1 MVKKMIFG
9 EFVAQNIKKYIAGI
23 AALVASS
30 IVQLTLPKILGII
43 IDNLKE
49 QSKQKKEIALI
60 TLGFLLASILLFGLK
75 YLWRF
80 FIMGRARHLEC
91 FLRAKLFAHLQTL
104 SPKFYN
110 DKKTGDLMAYAINDI
125 GAIRHASAFGLVF
138 LIDGIIINVASLLVM
153 VKTINV
159 MLTFWAMLP
168 LMAAIIIIFKL
179 GDVIKDR
186 FIHVQESY
194 SKLSGEI
201 QENISGI
208 RVIKAFCQEDEE
220 IKNLKKSSLQR
231 METQM
236 EYIRLSS
243 LLGPLVQICF
253 GLSFAITLVLG
264 SHMVFSGR
272 ISLGDFIA
280 FNTYLGLLTGPV
292 SNIGRIVEVWQRAL
306 ASAKRLDEIFNVKS
320 DFEHDNQ
327 LGEDDGCE
335 NKHLRLA
342 GEIKINNLSFCYPN
356 TSRRVLK
363 DISLEIPQGKTLG
376 IAGKTGSGK
385 TTLINL
391 LLRLYEVERGKIF
404 IDGVDINDIP
414 LSVLRENIGYVPQD
428 NFLFSAP
435 IKENIKFFSEK
446 YSEDEVEEAARMSC
460 VYENIIDFPEGF
472 ETVVGERGITLSGGQ
487 KQRVS
492 IARAIIKDPSILI
505 LDDSLSAVDAST
517 EEQIL
522 KNIKQILRGRTGII
536 IANRISAIRHSD
548 EIIFLDKGKIVE
560 RGTHDDL
567 IKIKGRY
574 YGLYCAQSAEHELE
588 STEEGAV

>member
-1 MVKKMIFG
+1 MVKKMILG
-9 EFVAQNIKKYIAGI
+9 EFVKQNIKKYIAGI

-30 IVQLTLPKILGII
+30 FVQLTLPKILGLI
-43 IDNLKE
+43 IDSLRE
-49 QSKQKKEIALI
+49 QSRQKNEIVFI
-60 TLGFLLASILLFGLK
+60 TFSFLLASILLFGLK

-104 SPKFYN
+104 SPKFYS

-138 LIDGIIINVASLLVM
+138 LIDGIIINVASLFVM
-153 VKTINV
+153 VKTIN
-159 MLTFWAMLP
+159 MILTFLALIP
-168 LMAAIIIIFKL
+168 LLAAVIIIFKL
-179 GDVIKDR
+179 GDAIKDR
-186 FIHVQESY
+186 FINVQESY

-220 IKNLKKSSLQR
+220 IKNLKNSSLQR
-231 METQM
+231 MQTQM
-236 EYIRLSS
+236 EYIKLSS
-243 LLGPLVQICF
+243 LLWPLVHICF

-264 SHMVFSGR
+264 SYMVSSGK

-280 FNTYLGLLTGPV
+280 FNTYLGMLMGPV

-306 ASAKRLDEIFNVKS
+306 ASAKRLDEIFIVKS
-320 DFEHDNQ
+320 HFEQDNKY
-327 LGEDDGCE
+327 DDDSASK
-335 NKHLRLA
+335 NRDLRLK
-342 GEIKINNLSFCYPN
+342 GEIKINNLSFCYPH
-356 TSRRVLK
+356 TSKRVLK
-363 DISLEIPQGKTLG
+363 DMNLEIPQGKTLG
-376 IAGKTGSGK
+376 IIGRTGSGK
-385 TTLINL
+385 TTLISL
-391 LLRLYEVERGKIF
+391 LLRLYEVEKGKIF

-435 IKENIKFFSEK
+435 IKDNIRFFSDK

-492 IARAIIKDPSILI
+492 LARAIIKDPSILI

-536 IANRISAIRHSD
+536 IANRISAIRHAD
-548 EIIFLDKGKIVE
+548 EIIFLDKGRIIE

-574 YGLYCAQSAEHELE
+574 YSLYCAQNAEYELE
-588 STEEGAV
+588 SSEEDAV